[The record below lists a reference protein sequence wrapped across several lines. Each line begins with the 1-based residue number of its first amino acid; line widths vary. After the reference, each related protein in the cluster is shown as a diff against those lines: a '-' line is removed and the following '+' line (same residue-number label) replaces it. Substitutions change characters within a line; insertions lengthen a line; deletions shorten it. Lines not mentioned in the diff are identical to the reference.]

1 MKRVCVFCGS
11 STGTRPVFR
20 EAAHRMGVAI
30 TRRGLGLV
38 YGGGGIG
45 LMQELADAVL
55 AQRGEIIGVIPKGL
69 MTKEIAYDRV
79 TDMRVVDSMH
89 ERKAVMAE
97 LADGFLALPGGYGTL
112 EEFCEV
118 LTWGQL
124 GLHRKPCG
132 LLNVDGYFDRL
143 LAQLDHFVAEGFLS
157 RTNRALVLTEAEPDG
172 LLDAMMSYQ
181 SPVRERWIDKE
192 ET

>member
-1 MKRVCVFCGS
+1 
-11 STGTRPVFR
+11 
-20 EAAHRMGVAI
+20 MGIAI
-30 TRRGLGLV
+30 AKRGLGLV

-45 LMQELADAVL
+45 LMRELADAVL
-55 AQRGEIIGVIPKGL
+55 AQRGEVIGVIPRGL
-69 MTKEIAYDRV
+69 MAREVAYDRLS
-79 TDMRVVDSMH
+79 DLRVVDSMH
-89 ERKAVMAE
+89 AWKALMVE

-132 LLNVDGYFDRL
+132 LLNVEGYFDRL

-157 RTNRALVLTEAEPDG
+157 RTNRSLVLTEQDPDR
-172 LLDAMMSYQ
+172 LLDAMARYQ
-181 SPVRERWIDKE
+181 SPVMERWIEKE